1 MRLSKKTIEMLRA
14 TGKKHQFFMHG
25 KRFFI
30 RTQGGEFASLICP
43 VCAIANDKLD
53 KLDWF
58 SAAHE
63 ACAAADLNISAN
75 EIDQIIMAADD
86 PHHPYRRYLM
96 KHLGMTND

>member
-1 MRLSKKTIEMLRA
+1 MRLSKRTIKMLKEV
-14 TGKKHQFFMHG
+14 GKNHKFELHS
-25 KRFFI
+25 KFI
-30 RTQGGEFASLICP
+30 RTSGGQHKSLICP